1 MEREDAAGVDR
12 EGRKEGY
19 KERGGSDQRFVYRM
33 ITIRQSKSASLMP
46 YRRF

>member
-19 KERGGSDQRFVYRM
+19 KERGDQTSVSS
-33 ITIRQSKSASLMP
+33 TG
-46 YRRF
+46 